1 MTRGFVDADGARYA
15 AAPRGAA
22 PGAEVI
28 GFVVAYG
35 CPAERAPP
43 GAEVIGFVEGAPYG
57 CAERVPPGAE
67 VIGFDED
74 GGAP

>member
-1 MTRGFVDADGARYA
+1 MTSGFVDADGARYVE
-15 AAPRGAA
+15 APRGTA

-28 GFVVAYG
+28 GFVEPYG
-35 CPAERAPP
+35 CPAERALP
-43 GAEVIGFVEGAPYG
+43 GAEVMGFVDGAPYG

-67 VIGFDED
+67 VIGLDEE